1 MNTAANYQQPTY
13 SIGVV
18 ARLTGLTAH
27 NLRMWERR
35 YGLAA
40 SQRSSNGRREFTK
53 TDLDHL
59 RLIKQLLDRGMR
71 IGDIAKLP
79 KKTLSGL
86 CVNQPDSATKDSSS
100 IPIATAVVGHG
111 LAMHFDKHPRR
122 YPQLALNCTTQS
134 IEEWFSNKDKSADIN
149 LDTGGARVYLLQI
162 DMVNKAIAIQ
172 LQKLKQNDNSIFI
185 FYRYAARD
193 LIEDLENVGI
203 TMSDSKITTDTVDNT
218 VKEALRQKSYS
229 SLLQQSA
236 EQFELS
242 LPSERPRQFNPQQ
255 LADAAKRSSELN
267 CECPPHLS
275 DLINALNAFEDYS
288 QQCSADNWK
297 EASVHACIYAYT
309 CQARYLMEKA
319 LVAVLDD

>member
-40 SQRSSNGRREFTK
+40 SLRSSNGRREFTK

-79 KKTLSGL
+79 QKTLSGL
-86 CVNQPDSATKDSSS
+86 CVRQPENATTDSSTA
-100 IPIATAVVGHG
+100 PTATAVVGHA
-111 LAMHFDKHPRR
+111 LTMHFDKHPRR
-122 YPQLALNCTTQS
+122 YPQLALNCKPQS
-134 IEEWFSNKDKSADIN
+134 IEEWFSNTEQTDDIDA
-149 LDTGGARVYLLQI
+149 DTGKPQVYLLQI
-162 DMVNKAIAIQ
+162 DMVNQAIATQ
-172 LQKLKQNDNSIFI
+172 LRKLKQNDNSIFI

-193 LIEDLENVGI
+193 LVVDLENVGI
-203 TMSDSKITTDTVDNT
+203 TMSNSKINTDTVDNI

-229 SLLQQSA
+229 NLLEQSA
-236 EQFELS
+236 EQFDLT